1 MVLKL
6 KVGKRKEKKRLK
18 PKEVEHSIKMNFETR
33 YIIKAHKFTNT

>member
-18 PKEVEHSIKMNFETR
+18 PKEVEHSIKIEFLNKISHQITQ
-33 YIIKAHKFTNT
+33 IHHL